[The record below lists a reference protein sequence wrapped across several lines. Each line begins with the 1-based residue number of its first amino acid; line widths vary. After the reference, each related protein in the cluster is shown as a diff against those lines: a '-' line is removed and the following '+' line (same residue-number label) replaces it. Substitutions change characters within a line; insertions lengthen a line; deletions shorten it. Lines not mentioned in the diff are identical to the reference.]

1 MPREKRKDKTMTGPL
16 KLTGN
21 EDLQLDHIQH
31 QEAFNQTQRNVG
43 GDGVLSVDNQGTV
56 LLSDRVIRQNLD
68 IHPGSTLKEHFPQL
82 WLQVEATL
90 RDKTPRPELSV
101 MKEGHEFL
109 VTASPILSGSKVF
122 GAICVFSENTEIEV
136 IARKMRDF
144 RELSRELSVIINSCY
159 EGLWVYDGQANI
171 LRVNAAAERINKI
184 KAEDVIGRNMY
195 DLVKTELV
203 ERSAALEVLKSREA
217 VSFLCTT
224 REGRKLIKSGTPIFD
239 DDGKMT
245 KVVVSERDITEMD
258 QMQRQLEEQAALSHH
273 FQHQILEMQQA
284 ELASTKIIAKSPSM
298 IKALNQAVKVSQA
311 DSSVLILGESGVGK
325 GLFADLIHVRSKR
338 AEKPLIKI
346 NCGAIPETLIE
357 SELFGHEKG
366 AFTGAQTAKPGHI
379 EMADGGILFLDE
391 IAELPLASQ
400 VKLLRFLE
408 DGKVT
413 RLGGT
418 RAKQVDV
425 RILAATHGDLEGMVE
440 RKEFRLDLYYRL
452 NVIPLRIPSL
462 KDRKDCIVPLIQH
475 YADQFS
481 THNGINKR
489 ITSAAM
495 DVLLNYDW
503 PGNVRQLMNVCERIL
518 VMSDGDVIDIQDLPQ
533 NIAGNSKQGGMP
545 TERLT
550 LQQALESVER
560 SLLVEALEEHGNQY
574 RMAEVL
580 GINQSTVARKLKRY
594 GIC

>member
-1 MPREKRKDKTMTGPL
+1 MVGGLELNSST
-16 KLTGN
+16 
-21 EDLQLDHIQH
+21 ELQQDRQH
-31 QEAFNQTQRNVG
+31 REAFNKTQSNVG
-43 GDGVLSVDNQGTV
+43 GDGVLSVDNSGEV

-68 IHPGSTLKEHFPQL
+68 IHPGSSLPEHFPQL
-82 WLQVEATL
+82 WQQVLETL
-90 RDKTPRPELSV
+90 RDKQPRFDLSV
-101 MKEGHEFL
+101 VKEGHEFQ
-109 VTASPILSGSKVF
+109 VTASPILSGAKVC

-144 RELSRELSVIINSCY
+144 RELSQELAVILDSCY
-159 EGLWVYDGQANI
+159 EGLWVYDGQGNV
-171 LRVNAAAERINKI
+171 LRCNAAAERINNLR
-184 KAEDVIGRNMY
+184 AEDYIGRNIH
-195 DLVKTELV
+195 DLIGTNFV
-203 ERSAALEVLKSREA
+203 ERSATLEVMEKKKP
-217 VSFLCTT
+217 VSFLCSTKN
-224 REGRKLIKSGTPIFD
+224 GRKLLKSGTPIFD
-239 DDGKMT
+239 EDGELS

-258 QMQRQLEEQAALSHH
+258 EMQRQLEEEAALKDQ

-284 ELASTKIIAKSPSM
+284 EHASTKIIANSPAM
-298 IKALNQAVKVSQA
+298 IRALNQAIKVSQA

-325 GLFADLIHVRSKR
+325 GLFADLIHMRSRR

-366 AFTGAQTAKPGHI
+366 AFTGAQGAKPGHI
-379 EMADGGILFLDE
+379 ELADGGVLFLDE

-418 RAKQVDV
+418 KAKQVDV
-425 RILAATHGDLEGMVE
+425 RILAATHGDLEEMVE

-462 KDRKDCIVPLIQH
+462 RDRKDCIVPLVQH
-475 YADQFS
+475 YLELFNQR
-481 THNGINKR
+481 NGTNKR

-495 DVLLNYDW
+495 DVLLSYDW
-503 PGNVRQLMNVCERIL
+503 PGNVRQLMNICERIL
-518 VMSDGDVIDIQDLPQ
+518 VMADGDLIDIQDLPQ
-533 NIAGNSKQGGMP
+533 RIAGGAANRAMP

-550 LQQALESVER
+550 LQQSLESFER
-560 SLLVEALEEHGNQY
+560 SLLVEAMEEYGNQY
-574 RMAEVL
+574 KVADAL

-594 GIC
+594 GIS

>member
-1 MPREKRKDKTMTGPL
+1 MAGNMEL
-16 KLTGN
+16 KGTT
-21 EDLQLDHIQH
+21 DLHLDHRKH
-31 QEAFNQTQRNVG
+31 QEAFNQTQSNVG
-43 GDGVLSVDNQGTV
+43 GDGVLSVDNNGLV

-68 IHPGSTLKEHFPQL
+68 IHPGHSLVDHFPQL
-82 WLQVEATL
+82 WEQVDSTIG
-90 RDKTPRPELSV
+90 DSKPRFELSAA
-101 MKEGHEFL
+101 KEGHEYL
-109 VTASPILSGSKVF
+109 VTVSPVLSGTKVV

-159 EGLWVYDGQANI
+159 EGLWVYDGHGNV
-171 LRVNAAAERINKI
+171 LRVNNAAERINNI
-184 KAEDVIGRNMY
+184 NAEDLIGRNMR

-203 ERSAALEVLKSREA
+203 ERSAALEVIEKKEA
-217 VSFLCTT
+217 VSFLCAT
-224 REGRKLIKSGTPIFD
+224 REGRKLLKSGTPIFD
-239 DDGKMT
+239 EDGELI

-258 QMQRQLEEQAALSHH
+258 EMHRKLEEQAALSDHY
-273 FQHQILEMQQA
+273 QHQILEMQQA

-298 IKALNQAVKVSQA
+298 IRSLNQAIKVSQA
-311 DSSVLILGESGVGK
+311 DSSVLVLGDSGVGK
-325 GLFADLIHVRSKR
+325 GLFADLIHMRSKR

-366 AFTGAQTAKPGHI
+366 AFTGAQAAKPGHI
-379 EMADGGILFLDE
+379 ELADGGVLFLDE
-391 IAELPLASQ
+391 IAELPLGSQ

-418 RAKQVDV
+418 KAKQVDV
-425 RILAATHGDLEGMVE
+425 RIVAATHGDLEEMVE

-452 NVIPLRIPSL
+452 NVIPLRIPPL
-462 KDRKDCIVPLIQH
+462 RERKDCIVPLIQH
-475 YADQFS
+475 YVEQYS
-481 THNGINKR
+481 ERNGINKR

-495 DVLLNYDW
+495 DVLLSYDW

-518 VMSDGDVIDIQDLPQ
+518 VMADGDVIDIQDLPQ
-533 NIAGNSKQGGMP
+533 KIAGNRSSGGLP

-550 LQQALESVER
+550 LQQAMESFER
-560 SLLVEALEEHGNQY
+560 SLLIETMEEHGNQY
-574 RMAEVL
+574 KVAAAL

-594 GIC
+594 GLI

>member
-1 MPREKRKDKTMTGPL
+1 MSGNL

-21 EDLQLDHIQH
+21 AEQDLDHKQH
-31 QEAFNQTQRNVG
+31 REAFNQTQSNVG
-43 GDGVLSVDNQGTV
+43 GDCVLSVDNEGSV
-56 LLSDRVIRQNLD
+56 LLSDRVSRQNLD
-68 IHPGSTLKEHFPQL
+68 IHPGSSLVEHFPRL
-82 WLQVEATL
+82 WEQVEATL
-90 RDKTPRPELSV
+90 KDKNPRTGFSV

-109 VTASPILSGSKVF
+109 VTISPILSGSKVF
-122 GAICVFSENTEIEV
+122 GAICVFSENTEIEI
-136 IARKMRDF
+136 IAREMRDF
-144 RELSRELSVIINSCY
+144 RDLSKELAVIIDSCY
-159 EGLWVYDGQANI
+159 EGLWVYDGQANV
-171 LRVNAAAERINKI
+171 LRINTAAERINNI
-184 KAEDVIGRNMY
+184 TAEDVIGHNMY

-203 ERSAALEVLKSREA
+203 ERSAALEVIEKKKA
-217 VSFLCTT
+217 VSFLCST

-239 DDGKMT
+239 DDGQLIKI
-245 KVVVSERDITEMD
+245 VVSERDITEMD
-258 QMQRQLEEQAALSHH
+258 QMQRQLEEQAALSNQ

-298 IKALNQAVKVSQA
+298 IRALNQAIKVSHA

-325 GLFADLIHVRSKR
+325 GLFADLIHMRSHR

-366 AFTGAQTAKPGHI
+366 AFTGAQAAKPGHI
-379 EMADGGILFLDE
+379 ELADGGVLFLDE

-408 DGKVT
+408 DGNVT

-418 RAKQVDV
+418 KAKQVDV
-425 RILAATHGDLEGMVE
+425 RILAATHGDLEEMVE

-452 NVIPLRIPSL
+452 NVIPLHIPSL
-462 KDRKDCIVPLIQH
+462 RDRKDCIVPLIQH
-475 YADQFS
+475 YVDLFS
-481 THNGINKR
+481 KRNGINKR

-495 DVLLNYDW
+495 DVLLSYHW

-518 VMSDGDVIDIQDLPQ
+518 VMADGDVIDIQDLPQ
-533 NIAGNSKQGGMP
+533 NIAGNSSRGTLP

-550 LQQALESVER
+550 LQQAMNSYER
-560 SLLVEALEEHGNQY
+560 SLLAEAMEEFGNQY
-574 RMAEVL
+574 KVADAL
-580 GINQSTVARKLKRY
+580 GINQSTVARKIKRY
-594 GIC
+594 GIA